1 MYCNRTVTNRQVMTV
16 RGCLRLGG
24 ASMFALAVGLG
35 GGIAPALAQAAN
47 PTVQQQIDNL
57 QRQLDALKAQQAPA
71 TNADSVQ
78 APAAGTAPTSSAGS
92 VAAPA
97 ISSVAQAPSARGTI
111 QVGGVSLTF
120 GGFIEAAGIYRSR
133 NEVSDV
139 GSDFN
144 TGLDFKNIVQTHEQ
158 EMRGSARQ
166 SRISGLVS
174 GDIDAETHVA
184 AYIESDFLSSGTNS
198 NSRESNSY
206 VPRIRHAY
214 TTLDFDNLG
223 FHILA
228 GQSWSL
234 LTTDTVGIIPR
245 SEQIP
250 LTIDAQ
256 YVPGFNWT
264 RNTQVRFVENFGGG
278 LWAGLSLESPQGIL
292 SPGFTANGSGEAVG
306 TPNAN
311 NNGDSA
317 GLLNNTTQY
326 TNDLIPDVIAKIA
339 FDPGFGHYE
348 LKGIGRMFT
357 DRDFGTT
364 HAVFGYGAGAAAT
377 IPVVPK
383 LLDVQLSGLAGY
395 GIGRYGS
402 GQLPDVALAGNGVSL
417 VAIPVEQGLVGLIA
431 HPVPGLDVYT
441 YGGFEHADRAPG
453 GFRGAAGY
461 GFGGLVNT
469 GCNTEG
475 AAATTCQAQT
485 ENIIQVTPGFWQ
497 DIFKGPFGRVVF
509 GAQYSYTQRI
519 GFNGVGGAA
528 SVAENI
534 AMISF
539 RYYPF

>member
-1 MYCNRTVTNRQVMTV
+1 
-16 RGCLRLGG
+16 LRFGGVSMIVLALG
-24 ASMFALAVGLG
+24 LAAGP
-35 GGIAPALAQAAN
+35 APALAQAAN

-57 QRQLDALKAQQAPA
+57 QRQLDALKAQQQPAPS
-71 TNADSVQ
+71 ADSVQ
-78 APAAGTAPTSSAGS
+78 QAPAA
-92 VAAPA
+92 AAPA
-97 ISSVAQAPSARGTI
+97 PAPTGSAAAPAPTAVAQAPSSRGTI
-111 QVGGVSLTF
+111 QVGGVNLTF

-144 TGLDFKNIVQTHEQ
+144 TGLFFKNIVQGHEQ
-158 EMRGSARQ
+158 ELRGTARQ
-166 SRISGLVS
+166 SRVSGLVS
-174 GDIDAETHVA
+174 GDIDPYTHVA

-206 VPRIRHAY
+206 VPRIRHGYA
-214 TTLDFDNLG
+214 TLDFDNLG
-223 FHILA
+223 FHLLA
-228 GQSWSL
+228 GQEWSL
-234 LTTDTVGIIPR
+234 LTTNTVGIIPR

-264 RNTQVRFVENFGGG
+264 RNPQARFVENFGGG
-278 LWAGLSLESPQGIL
+278 LWAGLSLESPQGVL
-292 SPGFTANGSGEAVG
+292 SPGITANGNGTAVG
-306 TPNAN
+306 TPNVN

-326 TNDLIPDVIAKIA
+326 TNDLIPDIVGKIA

-357 DRDFGTT
+357 DRDLGTT
-364 HAVFGYGAGAAAT
+364 HKVWGYGAGAAAT
-377 IPVVPK
+377 VPVVPK
-383 LLDVQLSGLAGY
+383 LLDLQLSGLAGY

-402 GQLPDVALAGNGVSL
+402 GQLPDVALAANGVSL
-417 VAIPVEQGLVGLIA
+417 VAIPVVQGLVGLIA
-431 HPVPGLDVYT
+431 HPAPGLDFYT
-441 YGGFEHADRAPG
+441 YGGWEHADRAPD
-453 GFRGAAGY
+453 GFRGVAGY
-461 GFGGLVNT
+461 GFGGLNNA

-475 AAATTCQAQT
+475 AAAATCQAQT

-497 DIFKGPFGRVVF
+497 DLFRGPFGRVVL

-519 GFNGVGGAA
+519 GFSGVGGAPN
-528 SVAENI
+528 VTENI